1 MSEAYSTEYIDQYIS
16 QLSSVEDAFNIYR
29 ETGSLEELH
38 RLNNDPSSK
47 LYLQKW
53 LDFAKLPESDRAL
66 AQLKTPSFNKAR
78 LSPYADIMLHC
89 QKQWRSTLDLIH
101 IVFVY
106 RGSFSCD
113 MKGRKFTL
121 TQGKCYMFNVNVAK
135 KILPAGEASQL
146 LNCLISQNYL
156 ENILLKQFDR
166 SILFSDFLTH
176 SFYTDSASEAF
187 LEFDTSEK
195 PAVRNIFAMAIIE
208 QTDQLPLWQSMVN
221 NLISEL
227 MVQLLRLHMAERD
240 QQHFLQL
247 GNHKLSDILIYID
260 NHCDS
265 VTLDS
270 VAETFHF
277 HPSYLSKIIKNNTG
291 LTFTNILQYTRLKQA
306 ALLLKNTQLSVTD
319 IAHQVGYNNIS
330 YFYKLFQDKYGCT
343 PAEYRENL
351 A

>member
-1 MSEAYSTEYIDQYIS
+1 MSETYSTEYIDQYIS

-38 RLNNDPSSK
+38 RLNNDTSSK

-106 RGSFSCD
+106 QGSFSCE

-121 TQGKCYMFNVNVAK
+121 TQGKCYMFNVNVTK
-135 KILPAGEASQL
+135 KILPAGATSQL

-166 SILFSDFLTH
+166 SIYLGHTRCLVGTKKISTYSSTH
-176 SFYTDSASEAF
+176 T
-187 LEFDTSEK
+187 
-195 PAVRNIFAMAIIE
+195 AIIVLKYFAE
-208 QTDQLPLWQSMVN
+208 FF
-221 NLISEL
+221 IR
-227 MVQLLRLHMAERD
+227 LL
-240 QQHFLQL
+240 
-247 GNHKLSDILIYID
+247 
-260 NHCDS
+260 
-265 VTLDS
+265 
-270 VAETFHF
+270 
-277 HPSYLSKIIKNNTG
+277 YLSGI
-291 LTFTNILQYTRLKQA
+291 F
-306 ALLLKNTQLSVTD
+306 
-319 IAHQVGYNNIS
+319 
-330 YFYKLFQDKYGCT
+330 
-343 PAEYRENL
+343 
-351 A
+351 

>member
-1 MSEAYSTEYIDQYIS
+1 MSVYYNAEYIDQYIS

-38 RLNNDPSSK
+38 RLNNAESSK
-47 LYLQKW
+47 FYLQKW

-66 AQLKTPSFNKAR
+66 VQLKAPSFNMAK

-89 QKQWRSTLDLIH
+89 QKKWRSTLNLIH

-106 RGSFSCD
+106 RGSFSCE
-113 MKGRKFTL
+113 MKDRKFIMTG
-121 TQGKCYMFNVNVAK
+121 GKCYMFNVNVAK
-135 KILPAGEASQL
+135 KILPQDDHAQL

-166 SILFSDFLTH
+166 SILFSDFLTQ

-195 PAVRNIFAMAIIE
+195 PAVRHVFAMAIIE
-208 QTDQLPLWQSMVN
+208 QTNQLPLWQSMVN
-221 NLISEL
+221 NYISEL

-260 NHCDS
+260 NHCDT

-277 HPSYLSKIIKNNTG
+277 HPSYLSKIVKNNTG
-291 LTFTNILQYTRLKQA
+291 LTFTNILQNTRLKQA
-306 ALLLKNTQLSVTD
+306 AVLLQNTRLSVTD
-319 IAHQVGYNNIS
+319 IAHQVGYNNIT
-330 YFYKLFQDKYGCT
+330 YFYKLFQEKHGIT
-343 PAEYRENL
+343 PAEYRENQG
-351 A
+351 